1 MTFVDIAIQELEA
14 RRESLE
20 RQLAA
25 VRSGT
30 LLLAPE
36 AVAAIKLHIVEIGT
50 VLPRR

>member
-1 MTFVDIAIQELEA
+1 MGVATKELEA

-25 VRSGT
+25 VKSGT

-36 AVAAIKLHIVEIGT
+36 AIAAIKVHIVQIST